1 MHEEQPDQAA
11 AVLAHYGAPKA
22 AEFYPFYQSIA
33 QALLSKLLGAATGR
47 STMEMALSAFQKFV
61 HKLLM
66 DGNGATLHHDPAKQ
80 VRRLAIYVCHVFRS
94 NSAR

>member
-11 AVLAHYGAPKA
+11 AVLEHYGAPKA

-33 QALLSKLLGAATGR
+33 QALLSKSLVAATGR

-61 HKLLM
+61 HKLLI
-66 DGNGATLHHDPAKQ
+66 DGNGATLPHDPAKQ
-80 VRRLAIYVCHVFRS
+80 VRRLAICICHLFTS
-94 NSAR
+94 NRA